1 MLRDP
6 ITALAS
12 PAQSSNQPAEAVSR
26 RPRKRRSFWARYG
39 VSIVFTGTLVLILAL
54 WFLAVGVG
62 VVSHL
67 ILPAP
72 GEVAVAFATGVFQG
86 AWLNDIYVTL
96 QEAVLGFLA
105 GAILAVVIG
114 AVFAYM
120 STLRRGLYPFIL
132 AFQTFPKIAIAP
144 LLLAWLGYGLAPKV
158 IIAAML
164 AFFPVFSNTLAGF
177 LEVDPAMVDLLRSMR
192 ASPLQELRYLRA
204 PNAVAFIV
212 PSFDVAMVLALLGA
226 IAAELAGAAAGL
238 GNVIQQRTFLG
249 DTPAVY
255 AVLILLA
262 ILGLGMKLVIGLAT
276 RRFRPAK

>member
-1 MLRDP
+1 MLQNTV
-6 ITALAS
+6 TAPTVTTKSVAA
-12 PAQSSNQPAEAVSR
+12 PSR
-26 RPRKRRSFWARYG
+26 HHRKRRSLWARYG
-39 VSIVFTGTLVLILAL
+39 VSVVFMGTLVLILAL
-54 WFLAVGVG
+54 WFLAVGIG

-86 AWLNDIYVTL
+86 AWLNDMYVTL